1 MEVLLGALEL
11 GAESQGT
18 MNNFLFGNE
27 RFGYYETIGGGS
39 GATNGS
45 DGASGVHVHMTN
57 TAITDP
63 EVLEYRFPVRLHQF
77 SLREGSGGAGRFRG
91 GDGLVREFEFLEKM
105 TVTLLTQR
113 RTMGPKGFHGGND
126 GTNGQQWL
134 WEDGTWKALPGIG
147 TFDVFEGERLKI
159 ETPGGGAWEG

>member
-1 MEVLLGALEL
+1 
-11 GAESQGT
+11 

-39 GATNGS
+39 GATVCS

-63 EVLEYRFPVRLHQF
+63 EVLEYRFPVRLWQF
-77 SLREGSGGAGRFRG
+77 ALRGGSGGQGRFHG
-91 GDGLVREFEFLEKM
+91 GDGLVREVEFLEEM

-113 RTMGPKGFHGGND
+113 RETAPRGMDGGGD
-126 GTNGQQWL
+126 GQSGQQWL
-134 WEDGTWKALPGIG
+134 LEEGSQEELPGVT
-147 TFDVFEGERLKI
+147 TFPVMVGQRVRI
-159 ETPGGGAWEG
+159 ETPGGGGWGAESSG